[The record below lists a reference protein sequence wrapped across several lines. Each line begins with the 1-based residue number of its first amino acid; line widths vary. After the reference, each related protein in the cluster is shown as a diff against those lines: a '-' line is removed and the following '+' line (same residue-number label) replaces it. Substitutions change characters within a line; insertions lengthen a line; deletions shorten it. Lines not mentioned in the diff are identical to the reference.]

1 MRSPGYP
8 FVVAVLFAAAVPLA
22 QTPKPDPGAVLAAA
36 RTALGGEAKLSA
48 VKTIVATGR
57 TRQVRG
63 DNLVPIDHAGDLQ
76 STYST
81 RALHGTGSL

>member
-1 MRSPGYP
+1 MRRPGYP
-8 FVVAVLFAAAVPLA
+8 FVVAVLIAAAVPLA
-22 QTPKPDPGAVLAAA
+22 QTPAPDANAVLVAA

-63 DNLVPIDHAGDLQ
+63 DNLVPIEFEINCELPV
-76 STYST
+76 
-81 RALHGTGSL
+81 